1 MKQNSINNR
10 TIPQKQFNSK
20 TNIQTNKKIQSNNI
34 YLKTSNNHNNLKNG
48 FKNIGPNPRVK
59 KFASNNR
66 ENLRNIPMQ
75 RSVIPERINI
85 PQKTTFSQN
94 VIKQIGVERAN
105 NINENISLDNSKY
118 YSLKEILKLGIDTS
132 TTKKVFINGE
142 TRYVVESNNIN
153 EIIDNNVNN
162 LNTNNN
168 EIMNENESLIDQM
181 FVNEEA
187 SDINDAHYDYQ
198 EENTDEINDEIAE
211 QYESNIE
218 SNMQFI
224 NKQKQELDNSENI
237 NQSNEVNVYDDELY
251 HSEEEISDSNEVYD
265 IQDLNYQNNEDEYID
280 DVDYVQEYYDDT
292 FQDTFEQIEYDKKI
306 DYEEKI
312 KPLQIVKNWNKKL
325 WRPEDVLY
333 KIYNISFNQNHDD
346 PYAGCL
352 YNFSFDIYPGDRIAI
367 LSHDSM
373 SDLLLLDILKNYV
386 PKDSGYVF
394 FNLKR
399 EQKWFDIYSSEFDGF
414 DIEMYNRR
422 YEAIYQ
428 LQSPDYFEY
437 GKNKNDTVDSTFKKI
452 FNKIK
457 QVVNEKL
464 FNDLLYLLDFEKELD
479 TLMSSL
485 DDLKS
490 RKFVFICDV
499 LIGKKIIIMS
509 NLTEGFDITQKI
521 SFYRY
526 INALYQDS
534 DTVIIFN
541 VKDSF
546 EVKLLANRLIIIDDG
561 EPVVNKRIK
570 DILNTFE
577 TLDTFIIEAF
587 DKLHKKYLE

>member
-1 MKQNSINNR
+1 MNN
-10 TIPQKQFNSK
+10 IL
-20 TNIQTNKKIQSNNI
+20 INKKNMQPNNKGNI
-34 YLKTSNNHNNLKNG
+34 LKK
-48 FKNIGPNPRVK
+48 PRVK
-59 KFASNNR
+59 RLAVPRNSNHKQR
-66 ENLRNIPMQ
+66 VVSFQQRPM
-75 RSVIPERINI
+75 IPEINI
-85 PQKTTFSQN
+85 ARHEPQTNVAINSNIQN
-94 VIKQIGVERAN
+94 N
-105 NINENISLDNSKY
+105 KY
-118 YSLKEILKLGIDTS
+118 YSLKEIIKLGIDVAN
-132 TTKKVFINGE
+132 TKKVFINGE
-142 TRYVVESNNIN
+142 SRYVVDSNSFAKSQTNIEDSNILNESNTSS
-153 EIIDNNVNN
+153 ID
-162 LNTNNN
+162 
-168 EIMNENESLIDQM
+168 DM

-187 SDINDAHYDYQ
+187 SDVNDAHYDY
-198 EENTDEINDEIAE
+198 ESEN
-211 QYESNIE
+211 NIE
-218 SNMQFI
+218 FNQEVETEQNTSNNVGNLEFI
-224 NKQKQELDNSENI
+224 NKQTQEENQNI
-237 NQSNEVNVYDDELY
+237 NQSNELNVYDDEFS
-251 HSEEEISDSNEVYD
+251 HSEEELSDENSVYD
-265 IQDLNYQNNEDEYID
+265 VQELSYDDDSDEFFEN
-280 DVDYVQEYYDDT
+280 VDYVKEYYDDT

-312 KPLQIVKNWNKKL
+312 RPLQIVKNWNKKL

-346 PYAGCL
+346 PNAGCL

-373 SDLLLLDILKNYV
+373 SDLLLLDILKNDV
-386 PKDSGYVF
+386 EKDSGYVF

-414 DIEMYNRR
+414 DVEMFNRR

-428 LQSPDYFEY
+428 LQSPDYLSY

-452 FNKIK
+452 FNTIK
-457 QVVNEKL
+457 QVINERL
-464 FNDLLYLLDFEKELD
+464 FGDLLYLLDFEKELD
-479 TLMSSL
+479 TLISNL
-485 DDLKS
+485 DDLKK
-490 RKFVFICDV
+490 RKFIFICDV

-534 DTVIIFN
+534 DTVILFN

-561 EPVVNKRIK
+561 EPVVNKKIK

-577 TLDTFIIEAF
+577 TLDTFIVEAF
-587 DKLHKKYLE
+587 DKLHKKYL

>member
-1 MKQNSINNR
+1 MKQNITNGKHMQQKLFNNKSNIHTKQKIVSHKTNVKNNQTRPQVFSNQNKTLNPRLRKVR
-10 TIPQKQFNSK
+10 TINKSIDNNSRR
-20 TNIQTNKKIQSNNI
+20 IS
-34 YLKTSNNHNNLKNG
+34 L
-48 FKNIGPNPRVK
+48 
-59 KFASNNR
+59 
-66 ENLRNIPMQ
+66 Q
-75 RSVIPERINI
+75 RSVIPQKNQMNINLE
-85 PQKTTFSQN
+85 SDN
-94 VIKQIGVERAN
+94 IKN
-105 NINENISLDNSKY
+105 NIVENNKY
-118 YSLKEILKLGIDTS
+118 YSLKEIIKLGIDFS
-132 TTKKVFINGE
+132 KTKKVFINGE
-142 TRYVVESNNIN
+142 SRYVVDEEIFNNAN
-153 EIIDNNVNN
+153 NLNLENKEIIDNKQ
-162 LNTNNN
+162 LT
-168 EIMNENESLIDQM
+168 IDDM
-181 FVNEEA
+181 FVNDEA
-187 SDINDAHYDYQ
+187 SDVNDAHYDYEQ
-198 EENTDEINDEIAE
+198 ENVIDEENNLVQENDSSKII
-211 QYESNIE
+211 SNIE
-218 SNMQFI
+218 F
-224 NKQKQELDNSENI
+224 I
-237 NQSNEVNVYDDELY
+237 NQSQDISNDNQNIEQSEEVSVYDDEF
-251 HSEEEISDSNEVYD
+251 HHVEEDISDPNAIYD
-265 IQDLNYQNNEDEYID
+265 VQDLNYNNNSNQYFD

-292 FQDTFEQIEYDKKI
+292 FQDTFEQIEYDKQI

-312 KPLQIVKNWNKKL
+312 RPLQIVKNWNKKL
-325 WRPEDVLY
+325 WRQEDVLY

-386 PKDSGYVF
+386 QKDSGYVF

-399 EQKWFDIYSSEFDGF
+399 EQKWFDIYSSEYDGF

-428 LQSPDYFEY
+428 LQSPDYFAY

-452 FNKIK
+452 FNTIK
-457 QVVNEKL
+457 QVINEKL
-464 FNDLLYLLDFEKELD
+464 FSDLLYLLDFEKELD
-479 TLMSSL
+479 SLISSL
-485 DDLKS
+485 DDLKA
-490 RKFVFICDV
+490 RKFIFICDV

-577 TLDTFIIEAF
+577 TLDTFIVEAF
-587 DKLHKKYLE
+587 DKLHKKYL

>member
-1 MKQNSINNR
+1 MNN
-10 TIPQKQFNSK
+10 IL
-20 TNIQTNKKIQSNNI
+20 INKKNMQPNNKGNI
-34 YLKTSNNHNNLKNG
+34 LKK
-48 FKNIGPNPRVK
+48 PRVK
-59 KFASNNR
+59 RLVVPRNSNYKQRVVSFQQRPMIPKINATR
-66 ENLRNIPMQ
+66 HELQTNVAINSNI
-75 RSVIPERINI
+75 
-85 PQKTTFSQN
+85 QN
-94 VIKQIGVERAN
+94 N
-105 NINENISLDNSKY
+105 KY
-118 YSLKEILKLGIDTS
+118 YSLKEIIKLGIDVAN
-132 TTKKVFINGE
+132 TKKVFINGE
-142 TRYVVESNNIN
+142 SRYVVDSNSFAKSQTNIEDSNILNESNTSS
-153 EIIDNNVNN
+153 ID
-162 LNTNNN
+162 
-168 EIMNENESLIDQM
+168 DM

-187 SDINDAHYDYQ
+187 SDVNDAHYDY
-198 EENTDEINDEIAE
+198 ESEN
-211 QYESNIE
+211 NIE
-218 SNMQFI
+218 FNQEVETEQNTSNNVGNLEFI
-224 NKQKQELDNSENI
+224 NKQTQEENQNI
-237 NQSNEVNVYDDELY
+237 NQSNELNVYDDEFS
-251 HSEEEISDSNEVYD
+251 HSEEELTDENSVYD
-265 IQDLNYQNNEDEYID
+265 VQELSYDDDSDEFFEN
-280 DVDYVQEYYDDT
+280 VDYVKEYYDDT

-312 KPLQIVKNWNKKL
+312 RPLQIVKNWNKKL

-346 PYAGCL
+346 PNAGCL

-373 SDLLLLDILKNYV
+373 SDLLLLDILKNDV
-386 PKDSGYVF
+386 EKDSGYVF

-414 DIEMYNRR
+414 DVEMFNRR

-428 LQSPDYFEY
+428 LQSPDYLSY

-452 FNKIK
+452 FNTIK
-457 QVVNEKL
+457 QVINERL
-464 FNDLLYLLDFEKELD
+464 FGDLLYLLDFEKELD
-479 TLMSSL
+479 TLISNL
-485 DDLKS
+485 DDLKK
-490 RKFVFICDV
+490 RKFIFICDV

-534 DTVIIFN
+534 DTVILFN

-561 EPVVNKRIK
+561 EPVVNKKIK

-577 TLDTFIIEAF
+577 TLDTFIVEAF
-587 DKLHKKYLE
+587 DKLHKKYL